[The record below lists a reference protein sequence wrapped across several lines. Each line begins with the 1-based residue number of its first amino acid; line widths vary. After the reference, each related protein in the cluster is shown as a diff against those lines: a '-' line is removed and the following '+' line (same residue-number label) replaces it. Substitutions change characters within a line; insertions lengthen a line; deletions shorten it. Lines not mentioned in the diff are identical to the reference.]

1 MFRRIPLGRVLGSF
15 SKRGKEEGRKDHHK
29 RRESKGKKRKA
40 GKEEKKKRKGGERG
54 YQMVSASLFFILAK
68 VAGRFLETAEPV
80 P

>member
-1 MFRRIPLGRVLGSF
+1 MGEYLVPSQREGKRKGGKIITREE
-15 SKRGKEEGRKDHHK
+15 KARGKKGRQ
-29 RRESKGKKRKA
+29 GKKRKR
-40 GKEEKKKRKGGERG
+40 KEKGGERG